1 MKFGPKV
8 KEWIKNILSLVRSLV
23 TRRFFLTAVI
33 FGLIYLLFAVMIAP
47 TRVNVELGKPSPR
60 TVFAPRDVL
69 DEYTT
74 NLHREEAANAVQDVF
89 THDPQILEDALITVD
104 EFFAAVFRLK
114 EDTEKDISE
123 KTGELQQYLGSE
135 VSETILVSLLQTS
148 KTTLNDLHEQLK
160 TMLTKIIE
168 EQGIKVEGVETAK
181 KQAMQE
187 ISISIFSFELKKVA
201 EKLIEP
207 LVRPNMIFN
216 PTATAEKKEAARQEV
231 EPTVIH
237 RGTRIISEGE
247 MVTREH
253 LTRLETL
260 GLIRGGHADYLRFI
274 GLFLLLV
281 IFFFVVGIYLYVF
294 QKDIYFNPSMLVL
307 LGLIVIITLIFA
319 LAVNYFSAYL
329 MPIAAAVILI
339 TILFNYR
346 LAILLNAIFALMV
359 GLITGGEI
367 SIIIMSLISGLVA
380 ILTVSR
386 LSRRI
391 DLVKAGLYVSMI
403 NAVIIIAVFLLLG
416 NLRLE
421 YGYMREFGYSLAAGI
436 GNGFFSAVVAIGLLP
451 FLESGFGLT
460 TSVTLLELSNPNQ
473 SLLRQLLIKAPG
485 TYHHSIVVG
494 NLAESAAEKVNADPL
509 LVRVGAYYH
518 DVGKINRPYFF
529 TENQITGENPH
540 RKLSPNLS
548 ALIISAHV
556 KEGVELA
563 RSDNLPEVIVDIIRQ
578 HHGTSMISY
587 FYQQALESERVEIM
601 EENFRYEGPRPQ
613 TKEAAIIMLADA
625 VEAGVR
631 SLSQP
636 TGDRMEGM
644 VHKIIKEKLN
654 DGQLDESDLT
664 LKDIDRIA
672 DAFVYILSGIY
683 HHRIEYPESELRAEI
698 GRLPGESISK

>member
-1 MKFGPKV
+1 MKSGPTIK
-8 KEWIKNILSLVRSLV
+8 KWLKNIFSLARNLV
-23 TRRFFLTAVI
+23 TQRFFLTAVV

-47 TRVNVELGKPSPR
+47 ARVTVELGKPSPR
-60 TVFAPRDVL
+60 TVFATRDVL
-69 DEYTT
+69 DEYST
-74 NLHREEAANAVQDVF
+74 NLRREEAASAVQDVF
-89 THDPQILEDALITVD
+89 THDSRILEDALRTMD
-104 EFFAAVFRLK
+104 EFFDVVSRLR
-114 EDTEKDISE
+114 EDTEKDLSE
-123 KTGELQQYLGSE
+123 KTGELQQYLGDD
-135 VSETILVSLLQTS
+135 VPETVLVTLLQTG
-148 KTTLNDLHEQLK
+148 KATLDDLHGQLEV
-160 TMLTKIIE
+160 MLTRIIE

-187 ISISIFSFELKKVA
+187 IGISIFSLELKKVA

-247 MVTREH
+247 TVTREH
-253 LTRLETL
+253 LARLETL
-260 GLIRGGHADYLRFI
+260 GLVRGGHADYLRYT

-281 IFFFVVGIYLYVF
+281 IFFFAVGIYLYVF
-294 QKDIYFNPSMLVL
+294 QKDIYANTSMLVL
-307 LGLIVIITLIFA
+307 LGLIVVITLIFA
-319 LAVNYFSAYL
+319 MAVNYFSAYL

-339 TILFNYR
+339 TILFDYR

-359 GLITGGEI
+359 GLITGGET
-367 SIIIMSLISGLVA
+367 SIIIMSLIGGLVA

-386 LSRRI
+386 LSRRT
-391 DLVKAGLYVSMI
+391 DLVKAGLYVSMV

-436 GNGFFSAVVAIGLLP
+436 GNGIFSAVVAIGLLP

-473 SLLRQLLIKAPG
+473 PLLRQLLIKAPG

-518 DVGKINRPYFF
+518 DIGKINRPYFF
-529 TENQITGENPH
+529 SENQIAGENPH
-540 RKLSPNLS
+540 QKLSPNLS

-563 RSDNLPEVIVDIIRQ
+563 RSENLPEIIIDIIKQ

-587 FYQQALESERVEIM
+587 FYQQALENERAEVM

-636 TGDRMEGM
+636 SSDRMEGM
-644 VHKIIKEKLN
+644 VHKIIREKLN

-664 LKDIDRIA
+664 LKDIDKIA
-672 DAFVYILSGIY
+672 DAFVYILTGIY

-698 GRLPGESISK
+698 GRLPDESLSE